1 MNGVYTFSPTTLL
14 NVNYGFAR
22 QVIISAPFSQGID
35 LTSLGFPQAVQDA
48 ASQQNLEF
56 PDIQFAG
63 NTNLS
68 KLGQATFTTLN
79 MIPYSHI
86 IRPDVT
92 KVFSSHTLK
101 FWRRVPEALYELPPA
116 RAAVGIVYVQ
126 LQHTKASSRA
136 AASQT
141 QGNGF
146 SSFLL
151 GIPANGNME
160 HTFATAAA
168 SEYYGF
174 YVQDDWKATRKLT
187 LNIGLRYDIDVP
199 RTERYNRLSYFDID
213 APSPI
218 AGRVP
223 GYDNLKGAM
232 RFTSPD
238 HRRQTHRP
246 EQLGTAIRLRLS
258 VHREIVRGAY
268 ALMYSGSVMQAA
280 GTSGSSGTEG
290 FTGSTNMIVSNNGGR
305 TVEAYLSN
313 PYPSGFNFPLGA
325 AEGPISGA
333 STNLGLGIG
342 QVSSTIT
349 ATLLFSSGTQ
359 PFSRNSDAVSW

>member
-1 MNGVYTFSPTTLL
+1 MLPFLRAS
-14 NVNYGFAR
+14 
-22 QVIISAPFSQGID
+22 ISHR
-35 LTSLGFPQAVQDA
+35 LGSRRVQDA

-101 FWRRVPEALYELPPA
+101 FGGEFRKLFMNFRQHGQPSGSYTFNSSYTQRVI
-116 RAAVGIVYVQ
+116 G
-126 LQHTKASSRA
+126 A

-238 HRRQTHRP
+238 HRRQTLP
-246 EQLGTAIRLRLS
+246 T
-258 VHREIVRGAY
+258 
-268 ALMYSGSVMQAA
+268 
-280 GTSGSSGTEG
+280 
-290 FTGSTNMIVSNNGGR
+290 
-305 TVEAYLSN
+305 
-313 PYPSGFNFPLGA
+313 
-325 AEGPISGA
+325 
-333 STNLGLGIG
+333 
-342 QVSSTIT
+342 
-349 ATLLFSSGTQ
+349 
-359 PFSRNSDAVSW
+359 

>member
-1 MNGVYTFSPTTLL
+1 M
-14 NVNYGFAR
+14 
-22 QVIISAPFSQGID
+22 
-35 LTSLGFPQAVQDA
+35 
-48 ASQQNLEF
+48 
-56 PDIQFAG
+56 
-63 NTNLS
+63 
-68 KLGQATFTTLN
+68 
-79 MIPYSHI
+79 
-86 IRPDVT
+86 T

-101 FWRRVPEALYELPPA
+101 FGGEFRKLFMNFRQHGQPSGSYTFNSSYTQRVI
-116 RAAVGIVYVQ
+116 G
-126 LQHTKASSRA
+126 A

-238 HRRQTHRP
+238 HRRQTP
-246 EQLGTAIRLRLS
+246 TDL
-258 VHREIVRGAY
+258 
-268 ALMYSGSVMQAA
+268 
-280 GTSGSSGTEG
+280 
-290 FTGSTNMIVSNNGGR
+290 NNWGR
-305 TVEAYLSN
+305 DSAS
-313 PYPSGFNFPLGA
+313 
-325 AEGPISGA
+325 PISSPRNRYSRSLRPDVLRFGDA
-333 STNLGLGIG
+333 S
-342 QVSSTIT
+342 
-349 ATLLFSSGTQ
+349 
-359 PFSRNSDAVSW
+359 SRHVRQFGHRRVHWLDEYDRLEQRREDG

>member
-1 MNGVYTFSPTTLL
+1 M
-14 NVNYGFAR
+14 YGRGSYSTGSSGFQRAAISRTRSR
-22 QVIISAPFSQGID
+22 QWIERHTAICNSSERRIYLQSNNAAERQLRFRTPGDHQRSFLRASISHR
-35 LTSLGFPQAVQDA
+35 LGSRTVVRHRN
-48 ASQQNLEF
+48 NLEF

-68 KLGQATFTTLN
+68 KLGQAIFTTLN

-101 FWRRVPEALYELPPA
+101 LAASSEALYELPPA

-126 LQHTKASSRA
+126 LQHTQRVIGA

-218 AGRVP
+218 AGRVL

-258 VHREIVRGAY
+258 VHREIGIRGAY

-305 TVEAYLSN
+305 TAEAYLSN
-313 PYPSGFNFPLGA
+313 P
-325 AEGPISGA
+325 
-333 STNLGLGIG
+333 
-342 QVSSTIT
+342 
-349 ATLLFSSGTQ
+349 
-359 PFSRNSDAVSW
+359 